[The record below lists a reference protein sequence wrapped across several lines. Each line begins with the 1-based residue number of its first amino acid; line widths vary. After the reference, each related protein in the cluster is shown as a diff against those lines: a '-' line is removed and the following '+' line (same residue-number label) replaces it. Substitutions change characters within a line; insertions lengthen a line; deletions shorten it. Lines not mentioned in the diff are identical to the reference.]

1 MAVGQ
6 HTVCVDESW
15 ANMDSPVGGR
25 VHSDAKIELLCR
37 VGKSIT
43 DAAVRASTDH
53 GEFLAL

>member
-25 VHSDAKIELLCR
+25 VHSDAKIQLLCG

-43 DAAVRASTDH
+43 DAVGSSTDH
-53 GEFLAL
+53 GESLAL